1 MKLETDL
8 RGQLR
13 PVLVLHTS
21 IRHSWLGGGI
31 PILVRLT
38 FFFFLCFAKIDQ
50 TTYISCCDS
59 ASISR
64 LRV

>member
-21 IRHSWLGGGI
+21 IRPSWLGGGI
-31 PILVRLT
+31 PILVGLT
-38 FFFFLCFAKIDQ
+38 FFFLSLFC
-50 TTYISCCDS
+50 
-59 ASISR
+59 
-64 LRV
+64 